1 MKFIFLNL
9 ENTARLFKIGVFG
22 STISIELIF
31 SSTFS
36 EGGLSKPEWVDFFKA
51 SLPFNDGDV
60 LMNSEGDG
68 LIASNEDENTTEVDP
83 NSPWYFPL

>member
-1 MKFIFLNL
+1 M
-9 ENTARLFKIGVFG
+9 ARLFKIGIFG
-22 STISIELIF
+22 FTISIELIL

-36 EGGLSKPEWVDFFKA
+36 EGGLSKPEWIDFFKA

-60 LMNSEGDG
+60 FMNSEEDG
-68 LIASNEDENTTEVDP
+68 FIVSNEEEHSTEIGP